1 MNEKY
6 SIKCLIDGDE
16 NKAVLELEEDND
28 ICRILFL
35 LRDYSVTVEAENYF
49 FALLELR
56 KKLEAQ
62 NIKILCKGASRN
74 VYPSPMI
81 LSMGEAI
88 KAYQLTMGKQARMSD
103 LVNIFAPCEVDEYAT
118 IEEQLIFYNDWLRS

>member
-62 NIKILCKGASRN
+62 NIKIL
-74 VYPSPMI
+74 
-81 LSMGEAI
+81 
-88 KAYQLTMGKQARMSD
+88 
-103 LVNIFAPCEVDEYAT
+103 
-118 IEEQLIFYNDWLRS
+118 

>member
-81 LSMGEAI
+81 LSMGEAN

-103 LVNIFAPCEVDEYAT
+103 LVNIFEPCEVDEYAT

>member
-16 NKAVLELEEDND
+16 NEAVLELEEDND

-56 KKLEAQ
+56 KKLEVQ

-81 LSMGEAI
+81 LSMGEAT

-103 LVNIFAPCEVDEYAT
+103 LVNIFEPCEVDEYAT

>member
-1 MNEKY
+1 
-6 SIKCLIDGDE
+6 
-16 NKAVLELEEDND
+16 
-28 ICRILFL
+28 
-35 LRDYSVTVEAENYF
+35 
-49 FALLELR
+49 
-56 KKLEAQ
+56 
-62 NIKILCKGASRN
+62 
-74 VYPSPMI
+74 MI

>member
-1 MNEKY
+1 MDEKY
-6 SIKCLIDGDE
+6 SIKCLLDGDE
-16 NKAVLELEEDND
+16 NEAVLELEEDND

-35 LRDYSVTVEAENYF
+35 LREYSVTVEAENYF
-49 FALLELR
+49 YALLELR